1 MGDWFGKKRNKGNM
15 PWPGGAHNRS
25 SDAANVTRRA
35 TIFVLLAVFA
45 AWLMSGVFVLK
56 ENERA
61 AVLRLGKFHRVVGSG
76 LHWTLPYPFETHEI
90 LLLAE
95 SGSILIGDVP
105 PLPHDGLRD
114 AELLT
119 ADGYVVEVRLLA
131 QYRVRDLG
139 EYFSTQAQD
148 MEQILKQAGASV
160 LREVV
165 GRVELAEIVG
175 GKPEEIVGRV
185 RPQLQAVLDGG
196 QSGIEI
202 TNLSAG
208 PDAVQVPEALKAV
221 YAEVE
226 KARQDKTQAVEQAA
240 VYASQSLSAVEQK
253 VAAMRAEAEAYKA
266 AAIAEAQAESERFLA
281 VLPEYQKAPQATR
294 DRLYQ
299 ATMEHVF
306 SNVSKIVV
314 DNRDGRPIYLP
325 LEKTAQAASAPVSAA
340 SQASS
345 QVVDAAGAASG
356 TASAPSSRNPVSGG
370 ARSRDP
376 VQLRQRQ

>member
-1 MGDWFGKKRNKGNM
+1 M

-25 SDAANVTRRA
+25 SDTANVTRRA
-35 TIFVLLAVFA
+35 TIFVLVAVFV

-61 AVLRLGKFHRVVGSG
+61 AVLRLGKFHRVAGSG

-95 SGSILIGDVP
+95 SGSILIGDVS
-105 PLPHDGLRD
+105 PLPLSGLRD

-119 ADGYVVEVRLLA
+119 ADGYVVDVRLMA
-131 QYRVRDLG
+131 QYRVRDIAQ
-139 EYFSTQAQD
+139 YFSTQAQD
-148 MEQILKQAGASV
+148 VELVLKQSGASA

-165 GRVELAEIVG
+165 GRMELAEIVG
-175 GKPEEIVGRV
+175 GKPEQIIGRV
-185 RPQLQAVLDGG
+185 RPQWQAALDGV

-208 PDAVQVPEALKAV
+208 PDAVQAPEALKAV

-226 KARQDKTQAVEQAA
+226 KVRQDKAQAAEQAA
-240 VYASQSLSAVEQK
+240 AYASQTLSAAERE
-253 VAAMRAEAEAYKA
+253 VAAMRTEAEAYKTA
-266 AAIAEAQAESERFLA
+266 TVAEAQAESERFLA

-306 SNVSKIVV
+306 SNVSKIVA

-325 LEKTAQAASAPVSAA
+325 LEKTAQAASAPASAA
-340 SQASS
+340 LQANS

-356 TASAPSSRNPVSGG
+356 TASAPSSRNSVSDG

>member
-1 MGDWFGKKRNKGNM
+1 LGDWFGKKRNKGNM

-35 TIFVLLAVFA
+35 TIFVLVAVFA

-61 AVLRLGKFHRVVGSG
+61 AVLRLGKFHRVAGSG
-76 LHWTLPYPFETHEI
+76 LHWTLPYPFETHET

-105 PLPHDGLRD
+105 PLHHDGLRD

-131 QYRVRDLG
+131 QYRVRDFG
-139 EYFSTQAQD
+139 QYFSTQAQD
-148 MEQILKQAGASV
+148 MEQMLKQAGASA

-165 GRVELAEIVG
+165 GRMELSEIVG
-175 GKPEEIVGRV
+175 GKPEQIAGRV
-185 RPQLQAVLDGG
+185 RSQLQTVLDSV

-208 PDAVQVPEALKAV
+208 ADAVQVPQALKAV

-226 KARQDKTQAVEQAA
+226 KAQQDKTQAAEQAA
-240 VYASQSLSAVEQK
+240 AYASQALSAAERE
-253 VAAMRAEAEAYKA
+253 VATMRMEAESYKA
-266 AAIAEAQAESERFLA
+266 ATIAEAQAESERFLA

-299 ATMEHVF
+299 ATLEQVF
-306 SNVSKIVV
+306 SNVSKVVV

-325 LEKTAQAASAPVSAA
+325 LEKAAQAASVPASAA
-340 SQASS
+340 SQAGS
-345 QVVDAAGAASG
+345 QVAEAASAASG
-356 TASAPSSRNPVSGG
+356 TASAPSSSNPVSGV
-370 ARSRDP
+370 RSRDP